1 MKKLISVLLIG
12 AICGCTTL
20 YTSIVT
26 ITQLRK
32 DILNEYGQLYRAGLI
47 SSEIDYKASLA
58 DAAFIEAA
66 AAMEVVLVAYKNG
79 TATDADVQ
87 QKFIVVK
94 AALAEI
100 LALIEPLVVK
110 STANTYRKQLATATK
125 L

>member
-26 ITQLRK
+26 LTQLRK

-110 STANTYRKQLATATK
+110 STANTYRKQLVTATK

>member
-12 AICGCTTL
+12 VICGCTTL

>member
-26 ITQLRK
+26 VTELRK
-32 DILNEYGQLYRAGLI
+32 DILNEYGELYRAGLI
-47 SSEIDYKASLA
+47 SPDIDYKASLA
-58 DAAFIEAA
+58 DAAFIDAA

-87 QKFIVVK
+87 QKFAVVK

-100 LALIEPLVVK
+100 LLLIEPLVVK
-110 STANTYRKQLATATK
+110 STADNYHKQLATATK

>member
-12 AICGCTTL
+12 VICGCTTL

-66 AAMEVVLVAYKNG
+66 AAMEVVLVAYKND

-100 LALIEPLVVK
+100 LVLIEPLVVK